1 MVPVWRRIGAIVFA
15 LALIGAFSVAG
26 IVVRPPAARA
36 DEDGAHVE
44 AQDDYFQQEF
54 VRIPV
59 GATVDWENTG
69 RNPHNVIA
77 DDGSFTSQTLTP
89 GSGTFSVTFDHP
101 GAFRYYCSFH
111 GAKGGVGM
119 SGIVVV
125 GDATVPGSASGVG
138 PGREQPPTQPGPTIR
153 VPQDRPTIQQ
163 AVDVAEPGS
172 LVLVSPGVYHEAV
185 LVTKPFLTI
194 RGTDRNRV
202 ILDGEFRMP
211 NGIHVVEADGVAVEN
226 MTARHYLANG
236 FYWSSVFGYRGS
248 YLTAYD
254 DGDYGIYSFDS
265 RYGQFDHSYASGH
278 PDSGFYIG
286 QCQPCD
292 AVISDVLA
300 EHNALGY
307 SGTNAGGNL
316 EIVNSEWRDNMAGI
330 VPNTLDSE
338 KLAPQRNVLI
348 AGNYVHD
355 NNDEGA
361 PAKFDEYAAF
371 GIGIVVAGGRQDT
384 VVNNLVEDHRTYGIA
399 VLPNLDQRLW
409 TTDRV
414 VVRDNVVRRSGRADL
429 ALGAPAGEHDCFSG
443 NDVHTSIPPAVE
455 LFYGC
460 GAKLGAIGGGD
471 LAPTIGSLVR
481 FLQGDSGHYPHGDWR
496 DQPAPPPQPRMPD
509 AIDAPPY
516 PAIPETAVPQPI
528 HIRDARTL
536 RTRDDGHDVSQEVT
550 IMGIPIATSWWG
562 LLIGVYGYLLP
573 LVLYA
578 AWVSISLWDLLR
590 QDTLPNRRRIG
601 WMAAILLIPF
611 LGPVA
616 YFAFGRS
623 PIPRSLRLMLVA
635 GGLGVYILFAI
646 IGALAA
652 G

>member
-1 MVPVWRRIGAIVFA
+1 MARDSRRLGAFAFA
-15 LALIGAFSVAG
+15 LALTGAFAVPGVLVKA
-26 IVVRPPAARA
+26 PPALAA
-36 DEDGAHVE
+36 DDQANVE

-54 VRIPV
+54 VRVTV
-59 GATVDWENTG
+59 GATVDWKNTG
-69 RNPHNVIA
+69 RNPHDVVA
-77 DDGSFTSQTLTP
+77 DDGSFRSNTLTA
-89 GSGTFSVTFDHP
+89 GSGTFSTTFDHA

-111 GAKGGVGM
+111 GGAGGVGM
-119 SGIVVV
+119 SGIVLV

-138 PGREQPPTQPGPTIR
+138 PGREQPPSRIGPTVR
-153 VPQDRPTIQQ
+153 VPQDQPTIQE
-163 AVDVAEPGS
+163 AVDAAEPGS
-172 LVLVSPGVYHEAV
+172 LVVVSPGVYHEAV

-194 RGTDRNRV
+194 RGTDRNSV

-248 YLTAYD
+248 YLTAYN

-265 RYGQFDHSYASGH
+265 QYGQFDHSYASGH

-286 QCQPCD
+286 QCQPCH
-292 AVISDVLA
+292 AVITDVLA
-300 EHNALGY
+300 EHNALGF
-307 SGTNAGGNL
+307 SGTNAGGDL
-316 EIVNSEWRDNMAGI
+316 SIINSEWRDNMAGI

-338 KLAPQRNVLI
+338 KLAPQRGAVV

-371 GIGIVVAGGRQDT
+371 GSGIIVAGGRDDT
-384 VVNNLVEDHRTYGIA
+384 VVNNLVEDHRTFGIA
-399 VLPNLDQRLW
+399 VLPNLDRNLW
-409 TTDRV
+409 TTSGD

-429 ALGAPAGEHDCFSG
+429 ALGAPAGEHDCFAA
-443 NDVHTSIPPAVE
+443 NDFDTSLPPAVE
-455 LFYGC
+455 LQASC
-460 GAKLGAIGGGD
+460 GAKLNAIGGGD
-471 LAPTIGSLVR
+471 LAPTIGSLIR
-481 FLQGDSGHYPHGDWR
+481 FLQGDSGNYPHGDWR
-496 DQPAPPPQPRMPD
+496 DQPEPPDQPGMPHAAEAPPN
-509 AIDAPPY
+509 
-516 PAIPETAVPQPI
+516 PAIPESAVPERFQ
-528 HIRDARTL
+528 IRDARTL
-536 RTRDDGHDVSQEVT
+536 RVRDDGHDVNQEVT
-550 IMGIPIATSWWG
+550 VMGIPLATTWWG

-578 AWVSISLWDLLR
+578 AWVSIALWDLLR
-590 QDTLPNRRRIG
+590 QDALPNSRRIA
-601 WMAAILLIPF
+601 WMAAILVIPL
-611 LGPVA
+611 LGPIA

-623 PIPRSLRLMLVA
+623 PIPRPLRIMLVA
-635 GGLGVYILFAI
+635 GGLGVYLLFAI